1 MNYFRLI
8 CFCTFACLA
17 SFSSSAS
24 IQLLNASLE
33 EAAAYFSN
41 LTGNSYIIDFE
52 TDKRFIVTRDD
63 LDSPDEFHQ
72 LFVELVTNA
81 EAQIERKAERSYV
94 ISATA
99 VEIQS
104 EELKKEPPKLIF
116 RMDLEDKMT
125 FKGLQNLLG
134 TMTDLNG
141 IKIIEEKADTNSVI
155 LLGDN
160 DSISLLKILLSNL
173 PSDPVEKKAP
183 KVITET
189 KVEPEIK
196 EEVKPAEVIRV
207 VDLNYGDANELMQ
220 NLQQVLG
227 GGEDSIG
234 LNIAAHVSA
243 NQLILSGK
251 ETDVTSTIAVI
262 KQLDRAP
269 RQVYVD
275 AIIAEVSE
283 ESAKKLGLQFSVNS
297 DNISASVVTGVS
309 GVNIGSTASNPD
321 SKDYTTEKGQ
331 RAIQDH
337 LNQLHQRGYTAAK
350 VERVASNRFRCRWH
364 LPKREPSVEL
374 IIPTRDKA
382 EILELA
388 VSSIL
393 SKTDY
398 SNYKICIVDNQS
410 KEQKTINLFKQLREE
425 HPKKV
430 RIIHYRKPFNYS
442 AINNAAARRSKADFL
457 GLINNDVEAI
467 NSDWLR
473 EMVSH
478 ARRPDVGCVG
488 AKLFYSNDT
497 IQHGGVV
504 IGIGEVAGHAHKY
517 FPRSSLGYTDRLNYT
532 QQSSAVTA
540 ACLLIKRSIY
550 YEVGG
555 LNEQDLRIAFNDVD
569 FCLRVHA
576 RGYKNIFTPY
586 ATLYHHE
593 SISRGTEDTV
603 EKQQRFLKEIN
614 FMLNQ
619 YDVSN
624 MGKLPSDLF
633 YNPNLTG
640 THENFSLNLDLN
652 SVQTG
657 IRQRQRLV
665 KQSNYYLRSC

>member
-17 SFSSSAS
+17 SFSSAAS

-99 VEIQS
+99 VETQS
-104 EELKKEPPKLIF
+104 AEVKKEPPKLIF

-173 PSDPVEKKAP
+173 PSDPVEKKIP

-251 ETDVTSTIAVI
+251 ETDVISTITVI

-309 GVNIGSTASNPD
+309 GVNIGSAAGNTFLAGAAGGIFAAGAGANVVPD
-321 SKDYTTEKGQ
+321 IGLLLAALEGDKDNRILATPSLMTTENKESTILVGQ
-331 RAIQDH
+331 NVPFITGQYT
-337 LNQLHQRGYTAAK
+337 NQNGDSSSPFQTI
-350 VERVASNRFRCRWH
+350 
-364 LPKREPSVEL
+364 KREDLGTSLKLKPKIGPNGNIVMEIWQEVSRIDQSTPGLSDVVTVKRQISTVISATEGETIAIGGLRVEQQ
-374 IIPTRDKA
+374 
-382 EILELA
+382 ELA
-388 VSSIL
+388 T
-393 SKTDY
+393 SKIPFFGD
-398 SNYKICIVDNQS
+398 
-410 KEQKTINLFKQLREE
+410 L
-425 HPKKV
+425 P
-430 RIIHYRKPFNYS
+430 IIG
-442 AINNAAARRSKADFL
+442 KAF
-457 GLINNDVEAI
+457 
-467 NSDWLR
+467 
-473 EMVSH
+473 
-478 ARRPDVGCVG
+478 
-488 AKLFYSNDT
+488 T
-497 IQHGGVV
+497 Q
-504 IGIGEVAGHAHKY
+504 EVANTVSRNLAIFLRPTLVSDENQRKSV
-517 FPRSSLGYTDRLNYT
+517 FNMWQKSLGAELSDSGSDKS
-532 QQSSAVTA
+532 QFF
-540 ACLLIKRSIY
+540 KF
-550 YEVGG
+550 
-555 LNEQDLRIAFNDVD
+555 DPIATMQPDNHFTKGYQGTSGND
-569 FCLRVHA
+569 
-576 RGYKNIFTPY
+576 
-586 ATLYHHE
+586 
-593 SISRGTEDTV
+593 
-603 EKQQRFLKEIN
+603 
-614 FMLNQ
+614 
-619 YDVSN
+619 
-624 MGKLPSDLF
+624 
-633 YNPNLTG
+633 
-640 THENFSLNLDLN
+640 
-652 SVQTG
+652 
-657 IRQRQRLV
+657 
-665 KQSNYYLRSC
+665 

>member
-99 VEIQS
+99 VETQS
-104 EELKKEPPKLIF
+104 AEVKKEPPKLIF

-173 PSDPVEKKAP
+173 PSDPVEKTAP

-189 KVEPEIK
+189 KVEPEIQ
-196 EEVKPAEVIRV
+196 EEIKPAEVIRV

-251 ETDVTSTIAVI
+251 ETDVISTITVI

-309 GVNIGSTASNPD
+309 GVNIGSAAGNTFLAGAAGGIFAAGAGANVVPD
-321 SKDYTTEKGQ
+321 IGLLLAALEGDKDNRILATPSLMTTENKESTILVGQ
-331 RAIQDH
+331 NVPFITGQYTNQNGDSSAPFQTIKREDLGTSLKLKPKIGPNGNIVMEIWQEVSRIDQSTPGLSDVVTVKRQISTVISATEGETIAIGGLRVEQQELATSKIPFFGDLPIIGKAFTQEVANTVSRNLAIFLRPTLVSDENQRKSVFNMWQKSLGAELSESGSDKSQFFKFDPVATMQPDNH
-337 LNQLHQRGYTAAK
+337 LNKGYQGT
-350 VERVASNRFRCRWH
+350 S
-364 LPKREPSVEL
+364 
-374 IIPTRDKA
+374 
-382 EILELA
+382 
-388 VSSIL
+388 
-393 SKTDY
+393 
-398 SNYKICIVDNQS
+398 
-410 KEQKTINLFKQLREE
+410 
-425 HPKKV
+425 
-430 RIIHYRKPFNYS
+430 
-442 AINNAAARRSKADFL
+442 
-457 GLINNDVEAI
+457 GND
-467 NSDWLR
+467 
-473 EMVSH
+473 
-478 ARRPDVGCVG
+478 
-488 AKLFYSNDT
+488 
-497 IQHGGVV
+497 
-504 IGIGEVAGHAHKY
+504 
-517 FPRSSLGYTDRLNYT
+517 
-532 QQSSAVTA
+532 
-540 ACLLIKRSIY
+540 
-550 YEVGG
+550 
-555 LNEQDLRIAFNDVD
+555 
-569 FCLRVHA
+569 
-576 RGYKNIFTPY
+576 
-586 ATLYHHE
+586 
-593 SISRGTEDTV
+593 
-603 EKQQRFLKEIN
+603 
-614 FMLNQ
+614 
-619 YDVSN
+619 
-624 MGKLPSDLF
+624 
-633 YNPNLTG
+633 
-640 THENFSLNLDLN
+640 
-652 SVQTG
+652 
-657 IRQRQRLV
+657 
-665 KQSNYYLRSC
+665 

>member
-99 VEIQS
+99 VETQS
-104 EELKKEPPKLIF
+104 AEVKKEPPKLIF

-173 PSDPVEKKAP
+173 PSDPVEKTAP

-189 KVEPEIK
+189 KVEPEIQ
-196 EEVKPAEVIRV
+196 EEIKPAEVIRV

-234 LNIAAHVSA
+234 LDIAAHVSA

-251 ETDVTSTIAVI
+251 ETDVISTITVI

-309 GVNIGSTASNPD
+309 GVNIGSAAGNTFLAGAAGGIFAAGAGANVVPD
-321 SKDYTTEKGQ
+321 IGLLLAALEGDKDNRILATPSLMTTENKESTILVGQ
-331 RAIQDH
+331 NVPFITGQYT
-337 LNQLHQRGYTAAK
+337 NQNGDSSAPFQTI
-350 VERVASNRFRCRWH
+350 
-364 LPKREPSVEL
+364 KREDLGTSLKLKPKIGPNGNIVMEIWQEVSRIDQSTPGLSDVVTVKRQISTVISATEGETIAIGGLRVEQQ
-374 IIPTRDKA
+374 
-382 EILELA
+382 ELA
-388 VSSIL
+388 T
-393 SKTDY
+393 SKIPFFGD
-398 SNYKICIVDNQS
+398 
-410 KEQKTINLFKQLREE
+410 L
-425 HPKKV
+425 P
-430 RIIHYRKPFNYS
+430 IIG
-442 AINNAAARRSKADFL
+442 KAF
-457 GLINNDVEAI
+457 
-467 NSDWLR
+467 
-473 EMVSH
+473 
-478 ARRPDVGCVG
+478 
-488 AKLFYSNDT
+488 T
-497 IQHGGVV
+497 Q
-504 IGIGEVAGHAHKY
+504 EVANTVSRNLAIFLRPTLVSDENQRKSV
-517 FPRSSLGYTDRLNYT
+517 FNMWQKSLGAELSESGSDKSQFFKFDPVATMQPDNHLTKGYQGT
-532 QQSSAVTA
+532 S
-540 ACLLIKRSIY
+540 
-550 YEVGG
+550 G
-555 LNEQDLRIAFNDVD
+555 ND
-569 FCLRVHA
+569 
-576 RGYKNIFTPY
+576 
-586 ATLYHHE
+586 
-593 SISRGTEDTV
+593 
-603 EKQQRFLKEIN
+603 
-614 FMLNQ
+614 
-619 YDVSN
+619 
-624 MGKLPSDLF
+624 
-633 YNPNLTG
+633 
-640 THENFSLNLDLN
+640 
-652 SVQTG
+652 
-657 IRQRQRLV
+657 
-665 KQSNYYLRSC
+665 

>member
-99 VEIQS
+99 VETQS
-104 EELKKEPPKLIF
+104 EEVKKEPPKLIF

-189 KVEPEIK
+189 KVEPEIQ
-196 EEVKPAEVIRV
+196 EEIKPAEVIRV

-251 ETDVTSTIAVI
+251 ETDVISTIAVI

-309 GVNIGSTASNPD
+309 GVNIGSAAGNTFLAGAAGGIFAAGAGANVVPD
-321 SKDYTTEKGQ
+321 IGLLLAALEGDKDNRILATPSLMTTENKESTILVGQ
-331 RAIQDH
+331 NVPFITGQYTNQNGDSSAPFQTIKREDLGTSLKLKPKIGPNGNIVMEIWQEVSRIDQSTPGLSDVVTVKRQISTVISAMEGETIAIGG
-337 LNQLHQRGYTAAK
+337 LK
-350 VERVASNRFRCRWH
+350 VEQQ
-364 LPKREPSVEL
+364 
-374 IIPTRDKA
+374 
-382 EILELA
+382 ELA
-388 VSSIL
+388 T
-393 SKTDY
+393 SKIPFFGD
-398 SNYKICIVDNQS
+398 
-410 KEQKTINLFKQLREE
+410 L
-425 HPKKV
+425 P
-430 RIIHYRKPFNYS
+430 IIG
-442 AINNAAARRSKADFL
+442 KAF
-457 GLINNDVEAI
+457 
-467 NSDWLR
+467 
-473 EMVSH
+473 
-478 ARRPDVGCVG
+478 
-488 AKLFYSNDT
+488 T
-497 IQHGGVV
+497 Q
-504 IGIGEVAGHAHKY
+504 EVANTVSRNLAIFLRPTLVSDENQRKSV
-517 FPRSSLGYTDRLNYT
+517 FNMWQKSLGAELSESGSDKSQFFKFDPVATMQPDNHLTKGYQGT
-532 QQSSAVTA
+532 S
-540 ACLLIKRSIY
+540 
-550 YEVGG
+550 G
-555 LNEQDLRIAFNDVD
+555 ND
-569 FCLRVHA
+569 
-576 RGYKNIFTPY
+576 
-586 ATLYHHE
+586 
-593 SISRGTEDTV
+593 
-603 EKQQRFLKEIN
+603 
-614 FMLNQ
+614 
-619 YDVSN
+619 
-624 MGKLPSDLF
+624 
-633 YNPNLTG
+633 
-640 THENFSLNLDLN
+640 
-652 SVQTG
+652 
-657 IRQRQRLV
+657 
-665 KQSNYYLRSC
+665 

>member
-99 VEIQS
+99 VETQS
-104 EELKKEPPKLIF
+104 AEVKKEPPKLIF

-189 KVEPEIK
+189 KVEPEIQ
-196 EEVKPAEVIRV
+196 EEIKPAEVIRV

-251 ETDVTSTIAVI
+251 ETDVISTITVI

-309 GVNIGSTASNPD
+309 GVNIGSAAGNTFLAGAAGGIFAAGAGANVVPD
-321 SKDYTTEKGQ
+321 IGLLLAALEGDKDNRILATPSLMTTENKESTILVGQ
-331 RAIQDH
+331 NVPFITGQYT
-337 LNQLHQRGYTAAK
+337 NQNGDSSAPFQTI
-350 VERVASNRFRCRWH
+350 
-364 LPKREPSVEL
+364 KREDLGTSLKLKPKIGPNGNIVMEIWQEVSRIDQSTPGLRDVVTVKRQISTVISATEGETIAIGGLRVEQQ
-374 IIPTRDKA
+374 
-382 EILELA
+382 ELA
-388 VSSIL
+388 T
-393 SKTDY
+393 SKIPFFGD
-398 SNYKICIVDNQS
+398 
-410 KEQKTINLFKQLREE
+410 L
-425 HPKKV
+425 P
-430 RIIHYRKPFNYS
+430 IIG
-442 AINNAAARRSKADFL
+442 KAF
-457 GLINNDVEAI
+457 
-467 NSDWLR
+467 
-473 EMVSH
+473 
-478 ARRPDVGCVG
+478 
-488 AKLFYSNDT
+488 T
-497 IQHGGVV
+497 Q
-504 IGIGEVAGHAHKY
+504 EVANTVSRNLAIFLRPTLVSDENQRKSV
-517 FPRSSLGYTDRLNYT
+517 FNMWQKSLGAELSESGSDKSQFFKFDPVATMQPDNHLTKGYQGT
-532 QQSSAVTA
+532 S
-540 ACLLIKRSIY
+540 
-550 YEVGG
+550 G
-555 LNEQDLRIAFNDVD
+555 ND
-569 FCLRVHA
+569 
-576 RGYKNIFTPY
+576 
-586 ATLYHHE
+586 
-593 SISRGTEDTV
+593 
-603 EKQQRFLKEIN
+603 
-614 FMLNQ
+614 
-619 YDVSN
+619 
-624 MGKLPSDLF
+624 
-633 YNPNLTG
+633 
-640 THENFSLNLDLN
+640 
-652 SVQTG
+652 
-657 IRQRQRLV
+657 
-665 KQSNYYLRSC
+665 

>member
-99 VEIQS
+99 VETQS
-104 EELKKEPPKLIF
+104 AEVKKEPPKLIF

-173 PSDPVEKKAP
+173 PSDPVEKTAP

-189 KVEPEIK
+189 KVEPEIQ
-196 EEVKPAEVIRV
+196 EEIKPAEVIRV

-251 ETDVTSTIAVI
+251 ETDVISTITVI

-309 GVNIGSTASNPD
+309 GVNIGSAAGNTFLAGAAGGIFAAGAGANVVPD
-321 SKDYTTEKGQ
+321 IGLLLAALEGDKDNRILATPSLMTTENKESTILVGQ
-331 RAIQDH
+331 NVPFITGQYT
-337 LNQLHQRGYTAAK
+337 NQNGDSSAPFQTI
-350 VERVASNRFRCRWH
+350 
-364 LPKREPSVEL
+364 KREDLGTSLKLKPKIGPNGNIVMEIWQEVSRIDQSTPGLSDVVTVKRQISTVISATEGETIAIGGLRVEQQ
-374 IIPTRDKA
+374 
-382 EILELA
+382 ELA
-388 VSSIL
+388 TSKIPFFGDLPIIGKAFTQEVANTVSRNLAIFLRPTLVSDENQRKSVFNMWQKSLGSEL
-393 SKTDY
+393 SESGSDKSQFFKFDPVATMQP
-398 SNYKICIVDNQS
+398 DNHLTKGYQGTS
-410 KEQKTINLFKQLREE
+410 
-425 HPKKV
+425 
-430 RIIHYRKPFNYS
+430 
-442 AINNAAARRSKADFL
+442 
-457 GLINNDVEAI
+457 
-467 NSDWLR
+467 
-473 EMVSH
+473 
-478 ARRPDVGCVG
+478 
-488 AKLFYSNDT
+488 SND
-497 IQHGGVV
+497 
-504 IGIGEVAGHAHKY
+504 
-517 FPRSSLGYTDRLNYT
+517 
-532 QQSSAVTA
+532 
-540 ACLLIKRSIY
+540 
-550 YEVGG
+550 
-555 LNEQDLRIAFNDVD
+555 
-569 FCLRVHA
+569 
-576 RGYKNIFTPY
+576 
-586 ATLYHHE
+586 
-593 SISRGTEDTV
+593 
-603 EKQQRFLKEIN
+603 
-614 FMLNQ
+614 
-619 YDVSN
+619 
-624 MGKLPSDLF
+624 
-633 YNPNLTG
+633 
-640 THENFSLNLDLN
+640 
-652 SVQTG
+652 
-657 IRQRQRLV
+657 
-665 KQSNYYLRSC
+665 

>member
-99 VEIQS
+99 VETQS
-104 EELKKEPPKLIF
+104 AEVKKEPPKLIF

-251 ETDVTSTIAVI
+251 ETDVISTITVI

-309 GVNIGSTASNPD
+309 GVNIGSAAGNTFLAGAAGGIFAAGAGANVVPD
-321 SKDYTTEKGQ
+321 IGLLLAALEGDKDNRILATPSLMTTENKESTILVGQ
-331 RAIQDH
+331 NVPFITGQYT
-337 LNQLHQRGYTAAK
+337 NQNGDSSAPFQTI
-350 VERVASNRFRCRWH
+350 
-364 LPKREPSVEL
+364 KREDLGTSLKLKPKIGPNGNIVMEIWQEVSRIDQSTPGLSDVVTVKRQISTVISATEGETIAIGGLRVEQQ
-374 IIPTRDKA
+374 
-382 EILELA
+382 ELA
-388 VSSIL
+388 T
-393 SKTDY
+393 SKIPFFGD
-398 SNYKICIVDNQS
+398 
-410 KEQKTINLFKQLREE
+410 L
-425 HPKKV
+425 P
-430 RIIHYRKPFNYS
+430 IIG
-442 AINNAAARRSKADFL
+442 KAF
-457 GLINNDVEAI
+457 
-467 NSDWLR
+467 
-473 EMVSH
+473 
-478 ARRPDVGCVG
+478 
-488 AKLFYSNDT
+488 T
-497 IQHGGVV
+497 Q
-504 IGIGEVAGHAHKY
+504 EVANTVSRNLAIFLRPTLVSDENQRKSV
-517 FPRSSLGYTDRLNYT
+517 FNMWQKSLGAELSESGSDKSQFFKFDPVATMQPDNHLTKGYQGTSD
-532 QQSSAVTA
+532 
-540 ACLLIKRSIY
+540 
-550 YEVGG
+550 
-555 LNEQDLRIAFNDVD
+555 ND
-569 FCLRVHA
+569 
-576 RGYKNIFTPY
+576 
-586 ATLYHHE
+586 
-593 SISRGTEDTV
+593 
-603 EKQQRFLKEIN
+603 
-614 FMLNQ
+614 
-619 YDVSN
+619 
-624 MGKLPSDLF
+624 
-633 YNPNLTG
+633 
-640 THENFSLNLDLN
+640 
-652 SVQTG
+652 
-657 IRQRQRLV
+657 
-665 KQSNYYLRSC
+665 

>member
-104 EELKKEPPKLIF
+104 EEVKKEPPKLIF
-116 RMDLEDKMT
+116 RMDLENKMT

-134 TMTDLNG
+134 TMADLNG
-141 IKIIEEKADTNSVI
+141 IKIIEEKADNNSVI

-160 DSISLLKILLSNL
+160 DSVSLLKILLSNL
-173 PSDPVEKKAP
+173 PSDPIEKKAP

-189 KVEPEIK
+189 KVELEIK

-309 GVNIGSTASNPD
+309 GVNIGSAAGNTFLAGAAGGIFAAGAGANVVPD
-321 SKDYTTEKGQ
+321 IGLLLAALEGDKDNRILATPSLMTTENKESTILVGQ
-331 RAIQDH
+331 NVPFITGQYT
-337 LNQLHQRGYTAAK
+337 NQNGDSSAPFQTI
-350 VERVASNRFRCRWH
+350 
-364 LPKREPSVEL
+364 KREDLGTSLKLKPKIGPNGNIVMEIWQEVSRIDQSTPGLSDVVTVKRQISTVISATEGETIAIGGLRVEQQ
-374 IIPTRDKA
+374 
-382 EILELA
+382 ELA
-388 VSSIL
+388 T
-393 SKTDY
+393 SKIPFFGD
-398 SNYKICIVDNQS
+398 
-410 KEQKTINLFKQLREE
+410 L
-425 HPKKV
+425 P
-430 RIIHYRKPFNYS
+430 IIG
-442 AINNAAARRSKADFL
+442 KAF
-457 GLINNDVEAI
+457 
-467 NSDWLR
+467 
-473 EMVSH
+473 
-478 ARRPDVGCVG
+478 
-488 AKLFYSNDT
+488 T
-497 IQHGGVV
+497 Q
-504 IGIGEVAGHAHKY
+504 EVANTVSRNLAIFLRPTLVSDKNQRKSV
-517 FPRSSLGYTDRLNYT
+517 FNIWQKSLGAELSESGSDKSQFFKFDPVATMQPDNHLTKGYQGT
-532 QQSSAVTA
+532 S
-540 ACLLIKRSIY
+540 
-550 YEVGG
+550 G
-555 LNEQDLRIAFNDVD
+555 ND
-569 FCLRVHA
+569 
-576 RGYKNIFTPY
+576 
-586 ATLYHHE
+586 
-593 SISRGTEDTV
+593 
-603 EKQQRFLKEIN
+603 
-614 FMLNQ
+614 
-619 YDVSN
+619 
-624 MGKLPSDLF
+624 
-633 YNPNLTG
+633 
-640 THENFSLNLDLN
+640 
-652 SVQTG
+652 
-657 IRQRQRLV
+657 
-665 KQSNYYLRSC
+665 

>member
-99 VEIQS
+99 VETQS
-104 EELKKEPPKLIF
+104 AEVKKEPPKLIF

-173 PSDPVEKKAP
+173 PSDPVSKKAP
-183 KVITET
+183 KVIAET

-251 ETDVTSTIAVI
+251 ETDVISTIAVI

-309 GVNIGSTASNPD
+309 GVNIGSAAGNTFLAGAAGGIFAAGAGANVVPD
-321 SKDYTTEKGQ
+321 IGLLLAALEGDKDNRILATPSLMTTENKESTILVGQ
-331 RAIQDH
+331 NVPFITGQYT
-337 LNQLHQRGYTAAK
+337 NQNGDSSAPFQTI
-350 VERVASNRFRCRWH
+350 
-364 LPKREPSVEL
+364 KREDLGTSLKLKPKIGPNGNIVMEIWQEVSRIDQSTPGLSDVVTVKRQISTVISATEGETIAIGGLRVEQQ
-374 IIPTRDKA
+374 
-382 EILELA
+382 ELA
-388 VSSIL
+388 T
-393 SKTDY
+393 SKIPFFGD
-398 SNYKICIVDNQS
+398 
-410 KEQKTINLFKQLREE
+410 L
-425 HPKKV
+425 P
-430 RIIHYRKPFNYS
+430 IIG
-442 AINNAAARRSKADFL
+442 KAF
-457 GLINNDVEAI
+457 
-467 NSDWLR
+467 
-473 EMVSH
+473 
-478 ARRPDVGCVG
+478 
-488 AKLFYSNDT
+488 T
-497 IQHGGVV
+497 Q
-504 IGIGEVAGHAHKY
+504 EVANTVSRNLAIFLRPTLVSDENQRKSV
-517 FPRSSLGYTDRLNYT
+517 FNMWQKSLGAELSESGSDKSQFFKFDPVATMQPDNHLTKGYQGT
-532 QQSSAVTA
+532 S
-540 ACLLIKRSIY
+540 
-550 YEVGG
+550 G
-555 LNEQDLRIAFNDVD
+555 ND
-569 FCLRVHA
+569 
-576 RGYKNIFTPY
+576 
-586 ATLYHHE
+586 
-593 SISRGTEDTV
+593 
-603 EKQQRFLKEIN
+603 
-614 FMLNQ
+614 
-619 YDVSN
+619 
-624 MGKLPSDLF
+624 
-633 YNPNLTG
+633 
-640 THENFSLNLDLN
+640 
-652 SVQTG
+652 
-657 IRQRQRLV
+657 
-665 KQSNYYLRSC
+665 